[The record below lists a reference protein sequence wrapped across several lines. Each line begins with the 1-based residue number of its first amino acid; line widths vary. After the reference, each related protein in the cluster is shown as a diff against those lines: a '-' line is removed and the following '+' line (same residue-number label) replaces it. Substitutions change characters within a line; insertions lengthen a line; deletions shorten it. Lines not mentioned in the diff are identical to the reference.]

1 MVQDTGRQMS
11 SSALGPAL
19 PEEQQKG
26 RHEDSFPVKQG
37 SVRSKNTEREA
48 HSCWLELS
56 LRGALCRTS
65 CCVTMSETLND
76 VEQAPEISKAM
87 DLLIDIRQYKKT
99 PPYINLSCCS

>member
-48 HSCWLELS
+48 QLLVGTFSPWGPLPHQL
-56 LRGALCRTS
+56 LCDYVR
-65 CCVTMSETLND
+65 N
-76 VEQAPEISKAM
+76 IK
-87 DLLIDIRQYKKT
+87 
-99 PPYINLSCCS
+99 